1 MVMKRGTIIS
11 YNLAPKSYMSR
22 PLVRSSVTDEA
33 FTAPPIC
40 ATPPY
45 KSTTD
50 ILPGTII
57 NIETGDPFIDNGF
70 FINAV
75 NLRICAAKSKSCSMF
90 YSRFLKFT
98 EELRLDHDAKTQAGM
113 ELVVVEKILTVT
125 VVVLEEKILVLA
137 LEQAVID
144 LPD

>member
-1 MVMKRGTIIS
+1 
-11 YNLAPKSYMSR
+11 
-22 PLVRSSVTDEA
+22 
-33 FTAPPIC
+33 
-40 ATPPY
+40 
-45 KSTTD
+45 
-50 ILPGTII
+50 
-57 NIETGDPFIDNGF
+57 
-70 FINAV
+70 
-75 NLRICAAKSKSCSMF
+75 MF